1 MLAVNI
7 ALGVMMRAAPQ
18 LNLFSIGFPIA
29 LIVGLSMVA
38 LLLPY
43 LGAPLQ
49 ATLLQALQVRPY

>member
-1 MLAVNI
+1 MGEKEQNRI
-7 ALGVMMRAAPQ
+7 
-18 LNLFSIGFPIA
+18 